1 MARKLKSDKL
11 LFTATVL
18 LVCTS
23 VVMVY
28 SASAFIAL
36 ENNGDPYFYLFKQGT
51 WALLGLVLVP
61 VMMRIDY
68 RTYRQ
73 PVVIWTGLAIVAV
86 ALVAVL
92 FGHARNGANRWLLFG
107 SLGIQPSELAKI
119 VVILFIAALL
129 ERRMDRIDEPAYAL
143 LPIGIVLALVVG
155 LILREPDLGTS
166 VSIVVIAA
174 VMIFA
179 AGIDYR
185 YVAAVGIAA
194 VPALYFL
201 LAFSDYRWRR
211 VLAFLN
217 PWADPLGDGFQ
228 MIQSMIAVGTG
239 GLTGR
244 GLMGGVQ
251 KLFYLPE
258 PHNDFIYSVISEE
271 LGLVGASICTWP
283 VSASSPGEVSCT
295 ALRAPDRV
303 GSFLALG
310 LTTMVGFQAFFNI
323 SVVLGLLPTT
333 KGIPLPFVS
342 YGGSSLLIN
351 LLGMGILL
359 NVSQH
364 ASSTHVVT
372 TTMPSRMH
380 EPFTRRDRWRWHGGP
395 PTRESRWPASCC
407 AAIRMRGSRLPGPR
421 AASKR
426 ASFRGKASSSTRC
439 GASA

>member
-28 SASAFIAL
+28 SASAFIAM
-36 ENNGDPYFYLFKQGT
+36 ENQGDPYLYLFKQAT
-51 WALLGLVLVP
+51 WALLGLALVP

-73 PVVIWTGLAIVAV
+73 PAVIWTGLAVVSIG
-86 ALVAVL
+86 LVAVL
-92 FGHARNGANRWLLFG
+92 FGHARNGATRWIGFG
-107 SLGIQPSELAKI
+107 SLGVQPSELAKI
-119 VVILFIAALL
+119 VVILFTAALL
-129 ERRMDRIDEPAYAL
+129 ERRMDRIDEPSYAL
-143 LPIGIVLALVVG
+143 LPIGIVLAVIVA

-185 YVAAVGIAA
+185 YVAAVLLSAA
-194 VPALYFL
+194 PALYFL
-201 LAFSDYRWRR
+201 LASSEYRWRR
-211 VLAFLN
+211 VMSFLN
-217 PWADPLGDGFQ
+217 PWADPQGDGFQ
-228 MIQSMIAVGTG
+228 MIQSMIAIGTG
-239 GLTGR
+239 GIAGR

-251 KLFYLPE
+251 KLFFLPE

-271 LGLVGASICTWP
+271 LGLIGASVVLACFCVITWR
-283 VSASSPGEVSCT
+283 GLRT
-295 ALRAPDRV
+295 ALRAPDRF

-310 LTTMVGFQAFFNI
+310 LTTMVAFQAFFNI
-323 SVVLGLLPTT
+323 SVVLGLLPT

-364 ASSTHVVT
+364 ASSTHVIT
-372 TTMPSRMH
+372 TTMA
-380 EPFTRRDRWRWHGGP
+380 TRD
-395 PTRESRWPASCC
+395 A
-407 AAIRMRGSRLPGPR
+407 
-421 AASKR
+421 
-426 ASFRGKASSSTRC
+426 
-439 GASA
+439 